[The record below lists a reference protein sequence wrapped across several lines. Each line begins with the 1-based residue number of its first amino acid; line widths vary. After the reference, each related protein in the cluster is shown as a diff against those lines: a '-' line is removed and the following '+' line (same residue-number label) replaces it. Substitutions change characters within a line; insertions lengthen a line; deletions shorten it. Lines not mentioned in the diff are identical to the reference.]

1 MIASEKTAGI
11 LKNTRTQGIG
21 KNVIARK
28 NKSERPDSFSA

>member
-21 KNVIARK
+21 KNVTVRK
-28 NKSERPDSFSA
+28 NKNGRPDSFSV